1 MTTII
6 DLLRHGE
13 PVGGRAYRGNR
24 IDDPL
29 SELGWH
35 QMRSILTGEVPWQRI
50 VTSPMTR
57 CRDFAQEVAVK
68 YDLPVTIEHDLREVG
83 FGDWEGKTPEEILAT
98 EPEQYHAF
106 YEDPVA
112 NRPAGAEELEL
123 FFRRATQTF
132 TRLADQFREQHLLL
146 VTHAGIIR
154 AIVTG
159 VLEAPL
165 ASMYRLKIDYAGL
178 CRIHHDGNRARL
190 DCFNSSTIRDR
201 K

>member
-1 MTTII
+1 MTTIV

-35 QMRSILTGEVPWQRI
+35 QMRSIISGEVPWQRI
-50 VTSPMTR
+50 ITSPMAR
-57 CRDFAQEVAVK
+57 CRDFAQEVAVT
-68 YDLPVTIEHDLREVG
+68 YDLPVTIEHDFREVG
-83 FGDWEGKTPEEILAT
+83 FGDWEGRTPEEILAT

-106 YEDPVA
+106 YADPVA
-112 NRPAGAEELEL
+112 NRPAGAEPLEL
-123 FFRRATQTF
+123 FFRRTTQAF
-132 TRLADQFREQHLLL
+132 SRLVDQFREQHLLL
-146 VTHAGIIR
+146 VTHAGVIR

-159 VLEAPL
+159 VLQAPL

-178 CRIHHDGNRARL
+178 CRIQHDGSRARL
-190 DCFNSSTIRDR
+190 DSFNGSTLRDR